1 MNKTI
6 LVCDDDRDILDMII
20 LVLETY
26 GYHAIGEISSPNLF
40 NVIKTEHPGLVIIDL
55 RMPLMSGDEVIKQ
68 LRQSPETRNLPVI
81 VISANMDGKETAAN
95 AGANHFISK
104 PFDIFNLI
112 DKVEQYYAQAC

>member
-6 LVCDDDRDILDMII
+6 LVCDDDQGILDMIV
-20 LVLETY
+20 LVLKTQ
-26 GYHAIGEISSPNLF
+26 GYRAIGEINSPNLF
-40 NVIKTEHPGLVIIDL
+40 NMIEKEHPGLVIIDL
-55 RMPLMSGDEVIKQ
+55 RMPLMSGDEIIKV
-68 LRQSPETRNLPVI
+68 LRRSPNTQNLPII
-81 VISANMDGKETAAN
+81 VTSANINGKEMAAD